1 MLVTCKLPKWDI
13 IRKASPTCLMG
24 QEIVQMLKKYFLT
37 IFVTVVLLFSLTACS
52 NNKNN
57 SAANSSAEAL
67 SSNEQNVVLSESQNE
82 GSTPELEI
90 VNNKTYTLDDIVDE
104 ESVNPDEEFLCNAI
118 DELAIGFSNYGIDYT
133 IKDSS
138 AYINHPDTDGFVND
152 LYASNEFLDSHEFE
166 FIISENAD
174 IYKFTPRTLESLD
187 LGYVEDDPDTW
198 GSIGECFGCVWES
211 SLEYNTGIEWTYGEK
226 LQIVIDGKY
235 HIYINYKDEYPE
247 DGSEYFEIH

>member
-1 MLVTCKLPKWDI
+1 M
-13 IRKASPTCLMG
+13 
-24 QEIVQMLKKYFLT
+24 QMLKKYFLT

-52 NNKNN
+52 DSKD
-57 SAANSSAEAL
+57 NSSTEAL
-67 SSNEQNVVLSESQNE
+67 PNDEQNVALSESQNE
-82 GSTPELEI
+82 GSTTEPEI
-90 VNNKTYTLDDIVDE
+90 VNNKTYTLGDIVDE
-104 ESVNPDEEFLCNAI
+104 DYVDPNEEFLCNAI
-118 DELAIGFSNYGIDYT
+118 DELAIGFSNYGINYT

-152 LYASNEFLDSHEFE
+152 LYASNEFLNSHEFE

-174 IYKFTPRTLESLD
+174 IHKFTPRTLESLD
-187 LGYVEDDPDTW
+187 FGYVEDNPDTW
-198 GSIGECFGCVWES
+198 VSIGECFGCVWES